1 MFNTKIHLSKKN
13 QRRLCTSVIVLAYL
27 LFILSAETFGQDSK
41 KGIVEVNKTV
51 RSWLAPVSNLVLALG
66 GVIGFIG
73 AIRVYIKWNSGDQD
87 VQKTLMSWMG
97 ACLFLVI
104 VGIMIKAFFGLS
116 F

>member
-1 MFNTKIHLSKKN
+1 MLIYFSKKN
-13 QRRLCTSVIVLAYL
+13 QKRIRTTLLVLIYV
-27 LFILSAETFGQDSK
+27 FVILSFESLGQDSK
-41 KGIVEVNKTV
+41 KGITEVNKAV

-73 AIRVYIKWNSGDQD
+73 AVRVYIKWNSGDQD

-97 ACLFLVI
+97 ACLFLVM
-104 VGIMIKAFFGLS
+104 VGIMIKAFFGLT

>member
-1 MFNTKIHLSKKN
+1 MSHYLSKKN
-13 QRRLCTSVIVLAYL
+13 RNRIRTCILVLVYVL
-27 LFILSAETFGQDSK
+27 LILSFESFGQDSK
-41 KGIVEVNKTV
+41 KGIVEVNKAV

-97 ACLFLVI
+97 ACLFLVV
-104 VGIMIKAFFGLS
+104 VGIMIKAFFGLT

>member
-1 MFNTKIHLSKKN
+1 MLMYLSKKN
-13 QRRLCTSVIVLAYL
+13 QKRIRTMLLVVIYVIMIVS
-27 LFILSAETFGQDSK
+27 FESFGQDSK
-41 KGIVEVNKTV
+41 KGIIEVNKVV

-104 VGIMIKAFFGLS
+104 VGIMIKAFFGLT

>member
-1 MFNTKIHLSKKN
+1 MPVYLSKKN
-13 QRRLCTSVIVLAYL
+13 QNRIRTYL
-27 LFILSAETFGQDSK
+27 LVLVYFLLILSFESFGQDSK
-41 KGIVEVNKTV
+41 KGITEVNKAV
-51 RSWLAPVSNLVLALG
+51 RSWLAPVSNLVLTLG

-73 AIRVYIKWNSGDQD
+73 AVRVYIKWNSGDQD

-97 ACLFLVI
+97 ACLFLVL